1 MLTLIKD
8 IHLRAAAIICLVLN
22 VIIFAAAYVSFAEN
36 TDLLVIHFDSYNGI
50 DFLGTRINVLEFL
63 IVSLVINIVNFSLAT
78 AFYYRER
85 FLSRLLAYFSVFFSL
100 LILISTAV
108 IISIN

>member
-1 MLTLIKD
+1 MLNLIKD
-8 IHLRAAAIICLVLN
+8 IHLRTAAIICLVLN

-36 TDLLVIHFDSYNGI
+36 TDLLVIHFDNYNGI
-50 DFLGTRINVLEFL
+50 DFLGTRINVFGFL
-63 IVSLVINIVNFSLAT
+63 MVGLAINIINFSLAA

-85 FLSRLLAYFSVFFSL
+85 FLSRLLIYFSAFFSL